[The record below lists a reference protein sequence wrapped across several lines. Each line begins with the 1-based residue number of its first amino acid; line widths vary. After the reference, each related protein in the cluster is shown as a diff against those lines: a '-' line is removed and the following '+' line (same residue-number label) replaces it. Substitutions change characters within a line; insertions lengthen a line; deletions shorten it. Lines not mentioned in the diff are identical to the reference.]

1 MSSIPP
7 ATASVRP
14 RIAVVLDPRFPG
26 GTASAVAQELPILD
40 EIASI
45 EIHGIST
52 SMFKNQP
59 VNPTLKR
66 QLSAL
71 GHDILWDQSV
81 ISADLIILHNPSCFK
96 FDQAIGSKFVC
107 QAMLVVTHE
116 NFLTP
121 FGGLG
126 FDVEGCL
133 GKIENASLC
142 ADRYLAPVSNYNR
155 KTVAEWLSADSDW
168 ALSPD
173 NWFNICDF
181 DHIPPTEMPQDRR
194 GRHSR
199 PGFEKFPDF
208 ETMNLLFPAH
218 AQSNVIL
225 GADQITTDTHMP
237 HWTLCNFRSI
247 PVAQFLKD
255 IDFFVYFTHPSLR
268 ESFGR
273 VIAEAT
279 AAGKLVITDPDT
291 AANIGDGIIGAHPP
305 EVNARIAN
313 FISNPKTYQDTV
325 RRAQDTIRS
334 YAPEMFAKMCDR
346 IISQTILSKRQAA
359 K

>member
-194 GRHSR
+194 GRH
-199 PGFEKFPDF
+199 
-208 ETMNLLFPAH
+208 
-218 AQSNVIL
+218 
-225 GADQITTDTHMP
+225 

-325 RRAQDTIRS
+325 TV
-334 YAPEMFAKMCDR
+334 
-346 IISQTILSKRQAA
+346 L
-359 K
+359 